1 MSHGYHLSTD
11 RPAWPEA
18 VRARREILAAWRTAG
33 RGACGNAPEYR
44 LTVVK

>member
-33 RGACGNAPEYR
+33 RGA
-44 LTVVK
+44 